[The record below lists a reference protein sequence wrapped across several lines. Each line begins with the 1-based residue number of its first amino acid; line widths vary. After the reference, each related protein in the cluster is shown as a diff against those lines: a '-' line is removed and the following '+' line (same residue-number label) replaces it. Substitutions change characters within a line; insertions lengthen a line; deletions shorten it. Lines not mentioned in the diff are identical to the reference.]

1 MFIMLLLTPC
11 KEESTLNFFKKCQY
25 VIQMNFGDKWAKIE
39 ILKNFKR
46 QLVEQIRANNKPN
59 LSKEAQRMGL

>member
-1 MFIMLLLTPC
+1 MD
-11 KEESTLNFFKKCQY
+11 
-25 VIQMNFGDKWAKIE
+25 FGDKWEKIE